1 MILHCMHMPQF
12 VYSFITDGQLELFSP
27 FGYYGECCLWMFM
40 NKYLN
45 ICFQFFWGIY
55 LELELVDHMLILCW
69 TCWVPGKLSPRW
81 LHHFTFPKQCTRVP
95 VSPCLHRLLLLSAFI
110 ILAIQIGINWQ
121 LIIVLI
127 WVFLMTVLSVF
138 SCAYCLFLCCLW
150 RNA

>member
-12 VYSFITDGQLELFSP
+12 VYSSITDGQFELFSP
-27 FGYYGECCLWMFM
+27 FGCYGECCLWMFM

-55 LELELVDHMLILCW
+55 LELELLDHMLILCW
-69 TCWVPGKLSPRW
+69 TWVPGKLSPRG
-81 LHHFTFPKQCTRVP
+81 LHHFTFPKQCMRVP
-95 VSPCLHRLLLLSAFI
+95 ISPCLHRLLLLSAFI

-127 WVFLMTVLSVF
+127 WVFLMTMLSIF